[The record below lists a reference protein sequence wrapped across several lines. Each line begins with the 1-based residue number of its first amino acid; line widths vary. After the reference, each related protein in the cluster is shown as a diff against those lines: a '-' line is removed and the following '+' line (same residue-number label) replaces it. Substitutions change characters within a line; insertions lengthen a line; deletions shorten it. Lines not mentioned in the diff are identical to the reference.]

1 MIVWVLTSRD
11 ELTIMTVAATADL
24 AKAYAER
31 DADTQLTWTPGRHH
45 RLINEEWE
53 YEIRPYVVLE

>member
-11 ELTIMTVAATADL
+11 ELTVMAVTATADL

-31 DADTQLTWTPGRHH
+31 DVDTLLTWTPGRNH

-53 YEIRPYVVLE
+53 YEIRPYVVIE